1 LPTRLAREFVADV
14 QHAVRQMRRRLAFA
28 ATVVLTLGLGIG
40 ATIALLSVVNALLLR
55 PLPYPHE
62 ERIRALWMD
71 QDWRGEEYD
80 FVRER
85 AGVFESLAAFS
96 TNSGPYHASTQ
107 ATGSAELLPFV
118 VVTSSLFDV
127 LGTRAYLGRALEA
140 GDDRP
145 GAPPVIVISYGM
157 WKQDLG
163 GDANVVGHQV
173 LIDGEAVTVVGV
185 MPRDFY
191 FPSPDYRAW
200 RPVQLDPATAFYHNV
215 GYLSLVGRVRAGVAP
230 ALVQSDLQR
239 LASSLGERFTY
250 TVGFDKT
257 KNVGSQ
263 PIRTY
268 LLGNVRAAVLLLFGA
283 AALLLLIA
291 CGNTAALILARTTD
305 RTTELAVRV
314 SLGAGRG
321 RLARQILTE
330 AFVLSLVAAVLGTAI
345 AVGGFS
351 TLVASLPLQNGF
363 ADAVTMGWMTFLGAF
378 ALSLVVATSISMAPI
393 RHVLRGRLDAI
404 GGLTRERGETGLRSS
419 TRRVHGG
426 LVAGQVA
433 LAVLLVAGAA
443 LLIRS
448 VERLRAVDLG
458 FDPHGVS
465 TFTLM
470 PSDNEP
476 AEARRQFVRD
486 LVQRVRAM
494 PGVVAAGTT
503 NRLPVRDGGYQGPV
517 QPEGRSDLDGSK
529 RPTTLYRTATPA
541 FFRAMGMRIREG
553 RGIDSTDVAQSLP
566 VTVVS
571 ESFARRMWPNQS
583 AIGKHVTTGYSGTMI
598 SRAVVGVAVEARMT
612 GITAETPFTMWVP
625 FEQHTAPSGAVLV
638 VRSTGN
644 AANLTSEVR
653 RAAAELDPQVAVA
666 RVETMEQVVATA
678 LARPLRL
685 RFFLSLFGVLALA
698 LGGIGVYGVV
708 SYAVA
713 RRRAEYAIRVA
724 LGASPSRVLTEV
736 FRRGLTPVAL
746 GAAAGVLA
754 AAAAGRLLAGVVFG
768 VEPTDPASIA
778 TAGGLLLLA
787 GALATLA
794 PALRAGRT
802 NPASALR
809 AE

>member
-1 LPTRLAREFVADV
+1 MLTRLAREFAGDV
-14 QHAVRQMRRRLAFA
+14 RHALRQMRRRFAFA

-55 PLPYPHE
+55 PLPYSHE
-62 ERIRALWMD
+62 ERVRVFWMD
-71 QDWRGEEYD
+71 YDWRGEEYD

-85 AGVFESLAAFS
+85 AGVFESVAAYS
-96 TNSGPYHASTQ
+96 TNGGPYHSSTR
-107 ATGSAELLPFV
+107 AVGNAELLPFV
-118 VVTSSLFDV
+118 VTTSALFDV
-127 LGTRAYLGRALEA
+127 LGTRPYLGRALQA

-145 GAPPVIVISYGM
+145 GAPQVIVISYGM
-157 WKQDLG
+157 WRQELG
-163 GDANVVGHQV
+163 GDANVIGHQM

-185 MPRDFY
+185 MPKAFY
-191 FPSPDYRAW
+191 FPSPNFRAW
-200 RPVQLDPATAFYHNV
+200 RPVQLDPATSFYHNV
-215 GYLSLVGRVRAGVAP
+215 GYLTLVGRVRPGVAP

-239 LASSLGERFTY
+239 LARSLGERFTY

-257 KNVGSQ
+257 QNPGSQ
-263 PIRTY
+263 PVRTY
-268 LLGNVRAAVLLLFGA
+268 LLGNVRAAVLLLLGA
-283 AALLLLIA
+283 VTLLLLIA
-291 CGNTAALILARTTD
+291 CGNAAALILARTTD
-305 RTTELAVRV
+305 RTAELAVRV
-314 SLGAGRG
+314 ALGAGQV

-330 AFVLSLVAAVLGTAI
+330 AFVLAVGAALLGTAI
-345 AVGGFS
+345 AVSGFS
-351 TLVASLPLQNGF
+351 ALVASLPLQDGF
-363 ADAVTMGWMTFLGAF
+363 ADAVTMGWMTFIGAF
-378 ALSLVVATSISMAPI
+378 ALSLIVATSISMAPI

-433 LAVLLVAGAA
+433 LAVMLVAGAA

-448 VERLRAVDLG
+448 VERLRSLDLG

-476 AEARRQFVRD
+476 PEARRQFVRD
-486 LVQRVRAM
+486 LVQRVNAM
-494 PGVVAAGTT
+494 PGVVASGAT
-503 NRLPVRDGGYQGPV
+503 NRLAVRDGGYQGPV
-517 QPEGRSDLDGSK
+517 QPEGHPDLEGPK
-529 RPTTLYRTATPA
+529 RPNALYRTATPA
-541 FFRAMGMRIREG
+541 FFRALGMRIREG
-553 RGIDSTDVAQSLP
+553 RGIDSTDVAQSRP
-566 VTVVS
+566 VTVIS
-571 ESFARRMWPNQS
+571 ESFARKMWPAQS
-583 AIGKHVTTGYSGTMI
+583 AVGKHITTGYSGTMI
-598 SRAVVGVAVEARMT
+598 SRTIVGVAVETRMT

-625 FEQHTAPSGAVLV
+625 FEQHTAPSGAVLA
-638 VRSTGN
+638 VRSTGDPGS
-644 AANLTSEVR
+644 LTTAVR

-666 RVETMEQVVATA
+666 RIETMDQVLATA
-678 LARPLRL
+678 LAQPLRL
-685 RFFLSLFGVLALA
+685 RFFLSLFGALALA
-698 LGGIGVYGVV
+698 LGAIGVYGVV

-736 FRRGLTPVAL
+736 FQRGLAPVAL
-746 GAAAGVLA
+746 GAAAGALA
-754 AAAAGRLLAGVVFG
+754 AVAVSRLLGGVVFG
-768 VEPTDPASIA
+768 VEPADPTSIV
-778 TAGGLLLLA
+778 TAGGLLLVV

>member
-1 LPTRLAREFVADV
+1 MLARLAREFAADV
-14 QHAVRQMRRRLAFA
+14 RHAVRQMRRRFAFA

-40 ATIALLSVVNALLLR
+40 ATIALLSVVNALLVR

-62 ERIRALWMD
+62 ERVRVFWMD
-71 QDWRGEEYD
+71 YDWRGEEYD

-85 AGVFESLAAFS
+85 AGVFESVAAFS
-96 TNSGPYHASTQ
+96 TNGGPYHPSTR
-107 ATGSAELLPFV
+107 AVGNAELLPFV
-118 VVTSSLFDV
+118 VTTSALFDV
-127 LGTRAYLGRALEA
+127 LGTRPYLGRVLQP

-145 GAPPVIVISYGM
+145 GAPQVIVIGYGM

-163 GDANVVGHQV
+163 GDANVIGHQILV
-173 LIDGEAVTVVGV
+173 DGEAVTVVGV
-185 MPRDFY
+185 MPKDFY
-191 FPSPDYRAW
+191 FPSPNFRAW
-200 RPVQLDPATAFYHNV
+200 RPVQLDPSTSFYHNV
-215 GYLSLVGRVRAGVAP
+215 GYLTLVGRVRPGVAA

-239 LASSLGERFTY
+239 LGRSLGERFTY

-257 KNVGSQ
+257 QNPASQ
-263 PIRTY
+263 GIRTY

-305 RTTELAVRV
+305 RTAELAVRV
-314 SLGAGRG
+314 ALGAGQR

-330 AFVLSLVAAVLGTAI
+330 AFVLSLFAALLGTAI
-345 AVGGFS
+345 AVGGFQ
-351 TLVASLPLQNGF
+351 TLVASLPLQDGF
-363 ADAVTMGWMTFLGAF
+363 ADAVTMGWLTFIGAF

-393 RHVLRGRLDAI
+393 RRVLRGRLDAI

-426 LVAGQVA
+426 LVIGQVA

-448 VERLRAVDLG
+448 VERLRSLDLG
-458 FDPHGVS
+458 FDPHDVS

-476 AEARRQFVRD
+476 AEARRQFARD
-486 LVQRVRAM
+486 IVQRVSAM
-494 PGVVAAGTT
+494 PGVVAAGLT
-503 NRLPVRDGGYQGPV
+503 NRLAVRDGGYQGPV
-517 QPEGRSDLDGSK
+517 LPEGRPDLEGPK
-529 RPTTLYRTATPA
+529 RPNSLYRTATPA

-566 VTVVS
+566 VTVIS
-571 ESFARRMWPNQS
+571 ESFARRMWPGKS
-583 AIGKHVTTGYSGTMI
+583 AIGKHITTGYTGTMI
-598 SRAVVGVAVEARMT
+598 SRTIVGVSVEARMT

-625 FEQHTAPSGAVLV
+625 FEQHSAPSGAVLV

-644 AANLTSEVR
+644 AASLTTAVR

-666 RVETMEQVVATA
+666 RIETMDQVVATA
-678 LARPLRL
+678 LAQPLRL

-724 LGASPSRVLTEV
+724 LGASPSRVRTEV
-736 FRRGLTPVAL
+736 FQRGLAPVAL

-754 AAAAGRLLAGVVFG
+754 AVAVSRVLGGVVFG
-768 VEPTDPASIA
+768 VEPTDPTSIA

-787 GALATLA
+787 GALATLL
-794 PALRAGRT
+794 PALRAGRA

-809 AE
+809 SE